1 MTILFVD
8 DDANDRSMFEEAVM
22 ELNPNAIVMSA
33 KSAEQALDMLT
44 LQLPKAPDYIFIDIN
59 TPRGDSMACVA
70 LIKGHQQLR
79 KIPLIVLSYGD
90 QPDERL
96 TVKKMGAKFLVKH
109 SDYRKIVKDISQIL
123 LPVPC

>member
-44 LQLPKAPDYIFIDIN
+44 FQLPKAPDYIFIDIN
-59 TPRGDSMACVA
+59 KPRGDSMACVA

-79 KIPLIVLSYGD
+79 KIPLIVLSSGD
-90 QPDERL
+90 QPAERL
-96 TVKKMGAKFLVKH
+96 TVKKMGAKFLAKH